1 MSALTWDNVGEN
13 RYETGTDRGVLYP
26 YNSKTNAYDTGVA
39 WSGLTKVS
47 EAPDG
52 AEETALYADNIKYGS
67 MTSAENFKGSISAYM
82 SPKEFDILDG
92 TAEIAKGIRI
102 AQQDRGT
109 FGFSWRTLI
118 GNDTKGTAFGY
129 KIHLMY
135 GAKVSPSQRENATV
149 NESPATTDLS
159 WSFTTTPIQVK
170 GFKPTAHI
178 IIDSTTTDQTALKK
192 IEDMIYGTST
202 TAKLPTP
209 TELVALVGTSTA
221 V

>member
-1 MSALTWDNVGEN
+1 MAALTWDNVGEK

-26 YNSKTNAYDTGVA
+26 FDTEQNKYGDGVA

-52 AEETALYADNIKYGS
+52 AEETALYADNVKYGS
-67 MTSAENFKGSISAYM
+67 MTSAENFKGSITAYQ
-82 SPKEFDILDG
+82 SPEEFDLLDG
-92 TAEIAKGIRI
+92 TAEIATGIRI
-102 AQQDRGT
+102 SQQARGT

-118 GNDTKGTAFGY
+118 GNDTKGTSFGY

-135 GAKVSPSQRENATV
+135 GAKVSPSQRDNETV
-149 NESPATTDLS
+149 NDSPKTTDLS
-159 WSFTTTPIQVK
+159 WSFTTTPVQVP

-178 IIDSTTTDQTALKK
+178 IIDSTKVSKDVMDK
-192 IEDMIYGTST
+192 IEGVLYGGTS

-209 TELVALVGTSTA
+209 AELIDLVKPA
-221 V
+221 RA